1 MKVFILISTAVIL
14 FSVTCCTRNK
24 TSAPILVLG
33 TEAGFGT
40 YTCELLKAEGWNEFI
55 LDSINNKEVN
65 STFLNKFDLVIL
77 GEASLKEEDRKLIKG
92 YVRSGGNLIA
102 FHPDTALADIFG
114 ISGYNG
120 TMPGGSLVINSKDDL
135 CNGLIDSKMQFHG
148 IADRYSKAGAGTI
161 ASFKDNSNSEDE
173 FPAVVHNTYGKGN
186 AVAFLYNLPKSI
198 VLTRQGNPALAGLET
213 DSINGLRAMDL
224 FTGGWLQPATNI
236 LNQADEQMRLLSRCI
251 ENIVGSINPL
261 PRLWYFPDSLRCLVT
276 LTNDGETNNEKDFEP
291 QFRDVDSLN
300 ARMTIYIM
308 ETEKVSRD
316 WTDKWTERGFEISG
330 HPDNTSEAGDPKWNN
345 VSNVLE
351 RKQKE
356 ISELYGLPMNTIV
369 NHWFVWCGKDSSGKQ
384 EFAAQAEIEASHG
397 IGMDINYAHYDNN
410 SGEGHFLGPLGT
422 NQGNFTGSG
431 LPMKFASSG
440 GKILNI
446 YQHLNNV
453 YDQQYMENKDTA
465 GFFECFKGL
474 MDRSIDEEVYS
485 FISIKSHNDE
495 YKFSKKPLI
504 QMLEYAKNRNVPVW
518 TASELL
524 EFLKVKE
531 AVLFKDFKWSG
542 EKLSFRLV
550 SPVEG
555 KAGLT
560 FFIPAENENR
570 TVSEVN
576 IDGQSEVYHLRS
588 YKGKEY
594 AFLTVRPGKDYDIS
608 VFYR

>member
-1 MKVFILISTAVIL
+1 MKVFILIFTTVIL
-14 FSVTCCTRNK
+14 FSVTCCTGNK
-24 TSAPILVLG
+24 KSAPILVLG
-33 TEAGFGT
+33 TEAGFGN
-40 YTCELLKAEGWNEFI
+40 YACEILIAEGWNEFI
-55 LDSINNKEVN
+55 YESISSKEVN
-65 STFLNKFDLVIL
+65 SSFLEKFDLVIL
-77 GEASLKEEDRKLIKG
+77 GESPLSEGAGKLVTD
-92 YVRSGGNLIA
+92 YVRRGGNIIA
-102 FHPDTALADIFG
+102 FHPDTALAELFG
-114 ISGYNG
+114 INGYDG
-120 TMPGGSLVINSKDDL
+120 TITGGNIVINSKEDL
-135 CNGLIDSKMQFHG
+135 YNGLINNQMQFHG
-148 IADRYSKAGAGTI
+148 IADRYSIAGAGTI
-161 ASFKDNSNSEDE
+161 ALFKDSISEDE
-173 FPAVVHNTYGKGN
+173 FPAVVYNKYGKGQ
-186 AVAFLYNLPKSI
+186 ALAFLYNLPQSI

-224 FTGGWLQPATNI
+224 FTGGWLQPGTNI

-251 ENIVGSINPL
+251 EIMVGSISPL

-276 LTNDGETNNEKDFEP
+276 LTNDGETNNAKDFEP

-308 ETEKVSRD
+308 KTEKVSRD
-316 WTDKWTERGFEISG
+316 WTDKWTGKGFEISG

-351 RKQKE
+351 RKQEE
-356 ISELYGLPMNTIV
+356 ISELYGLTMNTIV
-369 NHWFVWCGKDSSGKQ
+369 NHWFVWCGRDASGNQ

-453 YDQQYMENKDTA
+453 YDQQYKENKDTT
-465 GFFECFKGL
+465 GFFDCFKGL
-474 MDRSIDEEVYS
+474 MDRSMDEEVYS
-485 FISIKSHNDE
+485 FISVKSHNDE
-495 YKFSKKPLI
+495 YAFSRKPLL

-524 EFLKVKE
+524 DFLKVKE
-531 AVLFKDFKWSG
+531 AASFKDFKWSG
-542 EKLSFRLV
+542 DKLSFRLI

-576 IDGQSEVYHLRS
+576 IDGQSELYYLRS
-588 YKGKEY
+588 FKGKDY
-594 AFLTVRPGKDYDIS
+594 AFLTVRPGKDYEIS

>member
-1 MKVFILISTAVIL
+1 MKVFILISTTVIL
-14 FSVTCCTRNK
+14 FSVTCCTGNK

-40 YTCELLKAEGWNEFI
+40 YTCEILKAEGWNEFMF
-55 LDSINNKEVN
+55 DSINSKVVN
-65 STFLNKFDLVIL
+65 SSFLKKFDLVIL
-77 GEASLKEEDRKLIKG
+77 GEASLKEEDRKLIMG
-92 YVRSGGNLIA
+92 YVRSGGNLIV
-102 FHPDTALADIFG
+102 FHPDTALAELFG
-114 ISGYNG
+114 IGGYYG
-120 TMPGGSLVINSKDDL
+120 TMAGGNLSINTRDDI
-135 CNGLIDSKMQFHG
+135 CNGLINSKMQFHG
-148 IADRYSKAGAGTI
+148 IAERYSKANGRTI
-161 ASFKDNSNSEDE
+161 ASFKDDSISEDE
-173 FPAVVHNTYGKGN
+173 FPAVVHNIYGKGH
-186 AVAFLYNLPKSI
+186 AVAFLYNLPQSI
-198 VLTRQGNPALAGLET
+198 VYTRQGNPALAGLET

-236 LNQADEQMRLLSRCI
+236 LNQADEQMRLLSRCM
-251 ENIVGSINPL
+251 ENIGGSTRPL

-276 LTNDGETNNEKDFEP
+276 LTNDGETNNENDFEP

-300 ARMTIYIM
+300 GRMTIYIM

-345 VSNVLE
+345 VSDVLE

-356 ISELYGLPMNTIV
+356 ISELYGLTMNTIV
-369 NHWFVWCGKDSSGKQ
+369 NHWFVWCGRDSSGNQ
-384 EFAAQAEIEASHG
+384 EFAAQAEIEASRG

-410 SGEGHFLGPLGT
+410 SGEGHFLGSPGK

-440 GKILNI
+440 GKVLNI

-465 GFFECFKGL
+465 GFFDCFKGL

-495 YKFSKKPLI
+495 YKFSRKPLM

-524 EFLKVKE
+524 DFLKVKE
-531 AVLFKDFKWSG
+531 AVSFKDFKWSG
-542 EKLSFRLV
+542 DMLSFRLI

-560 FFIPAENENR
+560 FFIPADNENR
-570 TVSEVN
+570 TISEVN
-576 IDGQSEVYHLRS
+576 IDRQPELYHLRS
-588 YKGKEY
+588 FKGKEY
-594 AFLTVRPGKDYDIS
+594 AFVTVRPGQDYDIS

>member
-1 MKVFILISTAVIL
+1 MKVFILISTTVIL
-14 FSVTCCTRNK
+14 FSVTCCTGNK

-40 YTCELLKAEGWNEFI
+40 YVCEILKAEGWNEFI
-55 LDSINNKEVN
+55 FDSINSKEVN
-65 STFLNKFDLVIL
+65 SSFLEKFDLVIL
-77 GEASLKEEDRKLIKG
+77 GEASLKEEDRKLVTG

-102 FHPDTALADIFG
+102 FHPDTALAELFG

-120 TMPGGSLVINSKDDL
+120 TMTGGNLVINSRDVI
-135 CNGLIDSKMQFHG
+135 CNGLINRQMQFHG
-148 IADRYSKAGAGTI
+148 IAERYSKASAGTI
-161 ASFKDNSNSEDE
+161 ASFKDNSISEEE
-173 FPAVVHNTYGKGN
+173 FPAVVHSTYGKGH
-186 AVAFLYNLPKSI
+186 AVAFLYNLPQSI

-224 FTGGWLQPATNI
+224 FTGGWLQPTTNT
-236 LNQADEQMRLLSRCI
+236 LNQADEQMRLLSRCM
-251 ENIVGSINPL
+251 ENLFGLTRPL
-261 PRLWYFPDSLRCLVT
+261 PRLWYFPDSLRCMVT
-276 LTNDGETNNEKDFEP
+276 LTNDGETNNENDFEP

-300 ARMTIYIM
+300 GRMTIYIM

-316 WTDKWTERGFEISG
+316 WTDKWTGRGFEISG

-345 VSNVLE
+345 VSDVLE

-356 ISELYGLPMNTIV
+356 ISEMYGLTMNTIV
-369 NHWFVWCGKDSSGKQ
+369 NHWFVWCGKDSSGNQ

-410 SGEGHFLGPLGT
+410 SWEGHFLGPLGA

-440 GKILNI
+440 GKVLNI

-465 GFFECFKGL
+465 GFFDCFKGL

-485 FISIKSHNDE
+485 FISVKSHNDE
-495 YKFSKKPLI
+495 YKFSRKPLI
-504 QMLEYAKNRNVPVW
+504 QMLEYAKNRDVPVW

-524 EFLKVKE
+524 DFLRVKE
-531 AVLFKDFKWSG
+531 AVSFQDFKWS
-542 EKLSFRLV
+542 EEMLSFRLI

-570 TVSEVN
+570 PVSEVN
-576 IDGQSEVYHLRS
+576 IDGQPELYHLRS
-588 YKGKEY
+588 FKGKEY
-594 AFLTVRPGKDYDIS
+594 AFLTVRPGQDYDIS